1 LRRRPSHLAPK
12 PAPRQSRGEFRLAA
26 PATKTARLI
35 LGALQGGLL
44 VKRTTADASQ
54 VRDVVSAL
62 KAQLTA

>member
-1 LRRRPSHLAPK
+1 M
-12 PAPRQSRGEFRLAA
+12 PRQSRGEFRLAA